1 MISLNVKTE
10 PCIDYRVLILT
21 HLVRFIVSSLAL
33 QGMQK
38 YISLR
43 KATRWTSAGRQCRH
57 RKLNAMTSYIRLRL
71 TLRARN
77 SR

>member
-1 MISLNVKTE
+1 MLSLNVKTE
-10 PCIDYRVLILT
+10 PCINYRVLILT

-43 KATRWTSAGRQCRH
+43 LHAG
-57 RKLNAMTSYIRLRL
+57 LLPDGNADTANLVR
-71 TLRARN
+71 
-77 SR
+77 